1 MKSMEQFLIIVLLA
15 GGTLALIPVDETTCD
30 LRTNTFPC
38 SPILEGTVYIQVMN
52 DVSGHEMKC
61 LKVLPRGN
69 ITVFNL
75 KKGKIMT
82 DKEFSNRLTFLIQNG
97 TLKIT
102 NLRRNDSG
110 QYSIEVFNSDGVQEK
125 NILFT
130 LDVKDNGKVEA
141 LVPVD
146 ETTCDLRTNTCPCS
160 PLLKGT
166 VYIQVMTDA
175 SGHEMKCLKVL
186 PKGNTTVFNLKKEK
200 ITKDKEFNNRLQFLI
215 KNGTLKITNLRRND
229 SGRYSIEVFN
239 SNGVLEKNIL
249 FTLDVKDNGNVEAL
263 VTGDETTCD
272 LRTNTCPCS
281 PILEGTVYIQVM
293 NDVSGRE
300 MKCLKVLPRGNI
312 TVFNLKK
319 GKIMIDK
326 EFSNRITFIIKNGT
340 FKITNVK
347 RNDSG
352 QYSIEV
358 FNSNGVQEK
367 NIHFTLDVKD
377 SGKVE
382 APVSSVL
389 LVSECLSQGEMRVS
403 CSSEGGDSPQY
414 SWTLDGRTL
423 TDAEL
428 LPGNNETNI
437 ITLKQH
443 VSGRLVCSVRNNVS
457 DAFKEEMISTC
468 GFVFISCSLFNG
480 TQMSGWVHK
489 SSNTLCPEPTGDPT
503 TATQTAVGTSWF
515 MFGLKAT
522 VVIISL
528 SGISLYFAWKKKTI
542 LEGSAVPQ
550 RMESPD
556 NSVLMIAL
564 NSHSNT

>member
-15 GGTLALIPVDETTCD
+15 GGTLALVQVDETTCD
-30 LRTNTFPC
+30 LRMNTGPC
-38 SPILEGTVYIQVMN
+38 SPILEGTVYIQVMTN
-52 DVSGHEMKC
+52 ASGREMKC
-61 LKVLPRGN
+61 LKVLPSVN
-69 ITVFNL
+69 ITMFNL
-75 KKGKIMT
+75 KKEKIMI
-82 DKEFSNRLTFLIQNG
+82 DKEFNNRLQFIIKNG

-102 NLRRNDSG
+102 NMRRNDSG

-125 NILFT
+125 NIHFT

-141 LVPVD
+141 LVAVD
-146 ETTCDLRTNTCPCS
+146 ETTCDLRKNTCPCS
-160 PLLKGT
+160 PILEGT

-175 SGHEMKCLKVL
+175 SGSEMKCLKVL
-186 PKGNTTVFNLKKEK
+186 PKGNITVFSIKKEK
-200 ITKDKEFNNRLQFLI
+200 ITTDKKFNNRLQFII
-215 KNGTLKITNLRRND
+215 KNGTLKITNLKRND
-229 SGRYSIEVFN
+229 SGRYSVEVFN
-239 SNGVLEKNIL
+239 SNGVQEKNIH
-249 FTLDVKDNGNVEAL
+249 FTLDVEDNGNVEAL
-263 VTGDETTCD
+263 IPGDETTCD

-293 NDVSGRE
+293 TDASGHE

-312 TVFNLKK
+312 TMFNIKK
-319 GKIMIDK
+319 EKIMIDK
-326 EFSNRITFIIKNGT
+326 EFSNRLTFIIKNGT

-358 FNSNGVQEK
+358 FNSDGVQEK

-377 SGKVE
+377 NGKVE

-428 LPGNNETNI
+428 LSGSNKTNI

-443 VSGRLVCSVRNNVS
+443 VSGNLVCSVRNNVS
-457 DAFKEEMISTC
+457 NDFKEERISTC
-468 GFVFISCSLFNG
+468 AAHYLMGHRCQGGCISPAIPFVPNQQETLPWPHKLQWVLPGSCL
-480 TQMSGWVHK
+480 V
-489 SSNTLCPEPTGDPT
+489 
-503 TATQTAVGTSWF
+503 
-515 MFGLKAT
+515 
-522 VVIISL
+522 
-528 SGISLYFAWKKKTI
+528 
-542 LEGSAVPQ
+542 
-550 RMESPD
+550 
-556 NSVLMIAL
+556 
-564 NSHSNT
+564 